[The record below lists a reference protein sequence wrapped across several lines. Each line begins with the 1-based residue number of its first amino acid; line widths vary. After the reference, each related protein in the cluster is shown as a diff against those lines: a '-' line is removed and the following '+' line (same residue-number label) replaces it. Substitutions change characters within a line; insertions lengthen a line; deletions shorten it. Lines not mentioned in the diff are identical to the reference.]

1 MIIAQRTRQVVRN
14 RTNFMRA
21 KQAAQHFGI
30 AHSTL
35 WLWVKSKDGFP
46 QPIKASSRVTLFDV
60 DAIEKFLRGSN
71 PLEVV

>member
-1 MIIAQRTRQVVRN
+1 MIIAPRTRHAVRI

-35 WLWVKSKDGFP
+35 WLWVKSKEGFP
-46 QPIKASSRVTLFDV
+46 QPIKASARVTLFDI
-60 DAIEKFLRGSN
+60 DAIEHFLRESHSA
-71 PLEVV
+71 LA